1 MKLFRD
7 DGHLTDEAL
16 TALAGES
23 LDDLSRLEVAEHLA
37 FCDLCLQRYTL
48 ALEPQPLLTPSCS
61 CRESLMRRIR
71 ERTLHLITSR
81 YATAA
86 AVALALTVVWGS
98 GSLIPPEVQT
108 HEAPAAQTAS
118 DPSWAQRWSDALN
131 QVVSGWNTWLSG
143 RGPVNRISPN
153 KEDNIH
159 ETQTRTAAVYR
170 ILYSRMRGDVSGIY
184 EAGNFHSYGI
194 LWPSDHSN
202 FSGSGRFGGTAAADL
217 DVLLFRQL

>member
-23 LDDLSRLEVAEHLA
+23 LDDLSRLEIAEHLA

-48 ALEPQPLLTPSCS
+48 ALEPQPLLTPSRS
-61 CRESLMRRIR
+61 CRESFMRRIR

-81 YATAA
+81 YATAAA

-143 RGPVNRISPN
+143 RGARQSNL
-153 KEDNIH
+153 
-159 ETQTRTAAVYR
+159 TQQ
-170 ILYSRMRGDVSGIY
+170 GGQ
-184 EAGNFHSYGI
+184 HS
-194 LWPSDHSN
+194 
-202 FSGSGRFGGTAAADL
+202 
-217 DVLLFRQL
+217 